1 MFESLT
7 CKCSHEKHDW
17 ETGVC
22 LASGCWCMKYEEAV
36 GDNSVFQAHQKY
48 LEQMEKAEDKVRYM
62 LSNIKFLRNKPNK
75 DFVFAYWVFCDGL
88 IWNKL
93 LTQEG
98 ARRLTDPETIR
109 RAKQKLVEKN
119 PEAYGPNNE
128 EYIEEKNAKQFGIME
143 YVISS

>member
-1 MFESLT
+1 MV
-7 CKCSHEKHDW
+7 CKCGHSGNDHLFSEGT
-17 ETGVC
+17 EVC
-22 LASGCWCMKYEEAV
+22 KIQGCWCMCFNEAI

-48 LEQMEKAEDKVRYM
+48 LEQMEKAEDKVRYL

-88 IWNKL
+88 IWNKSM
-93 LTQEG
+93 TQEV

>member
-1 MFESLT
+1 
-7 CKCSHEKHDW
+7 
-17 ETGVC
+17 
-22 LASGCWCMKYEEAV
+22 
-36 GDNSVFQAHQKY
+36 
-48 LEQMEKAEDKVRYM
+48 MEKAEDKVRYL

-88 IWNKL
+88 IWNKPM
-93 LTQEG
+93 TQEG